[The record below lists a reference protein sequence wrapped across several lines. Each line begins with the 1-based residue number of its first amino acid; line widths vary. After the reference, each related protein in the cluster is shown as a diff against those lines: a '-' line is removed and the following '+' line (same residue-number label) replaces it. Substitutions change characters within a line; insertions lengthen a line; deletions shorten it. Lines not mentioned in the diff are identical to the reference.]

1 MKFLIDDV
9 NIEKIRDIYDK
20 FPIDGITS
28 NPSIL
33 SRYGKQP
40 YKVLKEIRE
49 FIGEEAELHV
59 QVISEKAEGMIVEA
73 YKIVQ
78 ELGENT
84 YIKIP
89 VTREGLKAIKILSKE
104 NINITA
110 TAIYIHKCRGI

>member
-59 QVISEKAEGMIVEA
+59 QVISDKAEGMIVEA
-73 YKIVQ
+73 YKIIHTNAGVFSRK
-78 ELGENT
+78 GRG
-84 YIKIP
+84 KICSS
-89 VTREGLKAIKILSKE
+89 L
-104 NINITA
+104 
-110 TAIYIHKCRGI
+110 C